1 MKRPGSLV
9 LPYAARFALHFEGD
23 EAVCSPLKG
32 HPMLLAAKYVLPISA
47 PHIEDGAVVVDGDR
61 IVAVGPRAQLEKDY
75 PAEPVRDFGL
85 AVLMPGCV
93 DLHTHLEYSIFRG
106 AVDDMPYTAWKM
118 QVHEKGQRLAPDD
131 WRDSAVLGAMEALGS
146 GITTVADI
154 TNSGFS
160 LLAAKEAGL
169 AGVFYREVSTMDKTK
184 VPGRMQ
190 QAADDIEDWQAS
202 VAGMPIEIGIAPHS
216 PYSCHPSLFEAS
228 AELAIARDLPAA
240 IHLAGSQDEYDFVR
254 YGSSALAQDFRVQ
267 SGWRDVAW
275 MPTGV
280 SPVRYVLQWGL
291 LQVPRLLAVHCVHVD
306 ESDIT
311 ILADNKVSIAHCPRC
326 NAKLGMG
333 NAPLAQFFEHGITVG
348 LGTDSPASA
357 NTVDPFD
364 EMRIGLLLQRSV
376 STEHDF
382 YRYFT
387 ARTMLRLA
395 TIWGAR
401 ALGLDHEIGSLEPG
415 KRADVI
421 AVDLSS
427 SPHMVPTADPYSAIV
442 HTSNQKDVSMTMVA
456 GRILF
461 DAGEY
466 PTIDKE
472 RALARARESRVKLRS

>member
-1 MKRPGSLV
+1 
-9 LPYAARFALHFEGD
+9 
-23 EAVCSPLKG
+23 
-32 HPMLLAAKYVLPISA
+32 MLLAAKYVLPISA
-47 PHIEDGAVVVDGDR
+47 PHIEDGAVLVRGDR
-61 IVAVGPRAQLEKDY
+61 IEAVGSRYQLEKDH
-75 PAEPVRDFGL
+75 PDEPVRDFGL
-85 AVLMPGCV
+85 AVLMPGFV
-93 DLHTHLEYSIFRG
+93 DLHTHLEYSVFRG
-106 AVDDMPYTAWKM
+106 AVDDVPYTAWKM
-118 QVHEKGQRLAPDD
+118 QVSQKQQRLAPDD

-146 GITTVADI
+146 GITTIGDI
-154 TNSGFS
+154 TNSGYS

-169 AGVFYREVSTMDKTK
+169 AGIFYREVSTMDKTK
-184 VPGRMQ
+184 VAGRMQ
-190 QAADDIEDWQAS
+190 QAAEDIEDWQAAI
-202 VAGMPIEIGIAPHS
+202 AGCPIEIGIAPHS
-216 PYSCHPSLFEAS
+216 PYTCHPSLFEAC
-228 AELAIARDLPAA
+228 AELAIAKDLPAA

-291 LQVPRLLAVHCVHVD
+291 FQVPRLLAVHCVHVD
-306 ESDIT
+306 ESDIA
-311 ILADNKVSIAHCPRC
+311 ILAQNSVAIAHCPRC

-333 NAPLAQFFEHGITVG
+333 NAPLAQFFEHGINVG

-364 EMRIGLLLQRSV
+364 EMRIGLLLQRGVAGES
-376 STEHDF
+376 DF
-382 YRYFT
+382 TRYFT
-387 ARTMLRLA
+387 ARTFIRLA

-401 ALGLDHEIGSLEPG
+401 ALGLEDEVGSLEPG
-415 KRADVI
+415 KRADIV

-461 DAGEY
+461 DGGEY
-466 PTIDKE
+466 TSVDKE
-472 RALARARESRVKLRS
+472 RALARARESRLKLRS